1 MDGFN
6 MEDGSGL
13 SRLNAVSSAQMTAFL
28 SYAYRQPFG
37 TSYLESLSV
46 SGVSGTLKNI
56 TGGTAAEGKCLPKK
70 RIYAKGAQLFWLLY
84 KLLTASSMLSASSS
98 TTTTAVLR

>member
-1 MDGFN
+1 
-6 MEDGSGL
+6 
-13 SRLNAVSSAQMTAFL
+13 MTAFL

-56 TGGTAAEGKCLPKK
+56 TGGTAAEGKCLPKSGSMQK
-70 RIYAKGAQLFWLLY
+70 VRSYSGFVQASDGKLYAFCIIVNNYNCEFFGDQKNW
-84 KLLTASSMLSASSS
+84 KT
-98 TTTTAVLR
+98 